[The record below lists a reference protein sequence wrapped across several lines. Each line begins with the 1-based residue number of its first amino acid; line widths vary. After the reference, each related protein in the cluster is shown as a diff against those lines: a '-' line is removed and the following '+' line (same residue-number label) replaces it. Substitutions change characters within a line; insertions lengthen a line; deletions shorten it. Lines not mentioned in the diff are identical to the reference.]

1 MEDTM
6 VSPEQVEREERL
18 TRIRQL
24 SNAMKVVVTVIL
36 VLISVISAILL
47 LLLLLPALL
56 DVSTGTLALTG
67 VDRMLVDVPVLQR
80 LGLAAVVALAFWLLC
95 RIFWNV
101 RQLFCRFSEG
111 VFFTPGT
118 QSHILKVGTWLLAY
132 GVFDVLSDPIGSVLL
147 TLDNVPGERR
157 LELELSGSEFFFLI
171 FGALMIVFGWIMRE
185 AASIAEENRHFV

>member
-1 MEDTM
+1 M
-6 VSPEQVEREERL
+6 VSPEQVEREQRL

-36 VLISVISAILL
+36 VLISVISALL
-47 LLLLLPALL
+47 FLLLLLPAVL

-67 VDRMLVDVPVLQR
+67 VDRMLDDVPVLQR

-111 VFFTPGT
+111 AFFTPGT
-118 QSHILKVGTWLLAY
+118 QAHILKVGTWLLAY

-147 TLDNVPGERR
+147 TMDNAPGERR